1 MQSAKV
7 ILSILICVTLLTA
20 CGLKG
25 PLYLPADEP
34 PANQSVSN
42 DDEDAG
48 QEEEK
53 KENKKDKPQITATNQ
68 L

>member
-7 ILSILICVTLLTA
+7 VLFILICVTLLTA

-34 PANQSVSN
+34 QASQPVSN
-42 DDEDAG
+42 DDEG
-48 QEEEK
+48 TGEKEEK
-53 KENKKDKPQITATNQ
+53 KENKKDKPQMTTANQ
-68 L
+68 